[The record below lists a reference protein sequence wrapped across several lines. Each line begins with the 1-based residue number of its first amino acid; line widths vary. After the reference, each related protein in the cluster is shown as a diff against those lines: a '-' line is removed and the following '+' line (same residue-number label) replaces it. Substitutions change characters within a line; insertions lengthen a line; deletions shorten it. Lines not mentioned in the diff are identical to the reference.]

1 MKTMRNW
8 VLCFVVMILTAPMLH
23 AQDFSKYR
31 DFSLGTNLAAV
42 LKHTDRRLL
51 DVKATHDGSVLFQEL
66 TWHPANGFGAN
77 SFGASSRSESVDQI
91 VFSFYKGELY
101 KMAVTYERAATEG
114 LTADDMMKSIS
125 TKYGPPTGIALE
137 IDAAANEPYTM
148 RGKPVASWEN
158 SQYSL
163 SLLRSPYSNAFEL
176 LIYSKRVAAEADA
189 ALVQVVKLD
198 EQEAPQ
204 KAIERQ
210 KKEADAMELTRQKHQ
225 KSFRP

>member
-1 MKTMRNW
+1 MKTMRSA
-8 VLCFVVMILTAPMLH
+8 VLCFVVLLLTAPMLR

-31 DFSLGTNLAAV
+31 NFSLGTNLAAV
-42 LKHTDRRLL
+42 LKHTDQRLL

-66 TWHPANGFGAN
+66 TWHPANGTGVAYR
-77 SFGASSRSESVDQI
+77 AESVDEL

-101 KMAVTYERAATEG
+101 KMVVTYDRASTEG
-114 LTADDMMKSIS
+114 LTADDMVKSIS
-125 TKYGPPTGIALE
+125 AKYGPATSVALE
-137 IDAAANEPYTM
+137 IDAAANEPYTV
-148 RGKPVASWEN
+148 RGKPVASWED

-163 SLLRSPYSNAFEL
+163 NLVRSSYSKAFEL
-176 LIYSKRVAAEADA
+176 VIYSKRVSAEADA
-189 ALVQVVKLD
+189 ALAQTVKVD

-210 KKEADAMELTRQKHQ
+210 KKEADATELTRQKNQ